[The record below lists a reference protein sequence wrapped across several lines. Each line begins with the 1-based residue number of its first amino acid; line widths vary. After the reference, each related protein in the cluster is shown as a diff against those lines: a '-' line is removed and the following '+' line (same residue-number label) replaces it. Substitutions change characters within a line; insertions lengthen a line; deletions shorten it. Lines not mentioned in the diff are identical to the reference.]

1 MNLAVTE
8 AGTNEAGK
16 RRLSFG
22 GNFNC
27 LLFANLGPVS
37 RASQHCWNC
46 FFFFPSCCN
55 QSCCNNWDSSLRL
68 RGYACPGYGC
78 SVGTRDWFL
87 ICQICFYYWCRSI
100 DLVGARLASLRPLRH
115 WELIRSLFTMS
126 SRNNGGSTGEGD
138 ATKVPI
144 WNPPVGT
151 QPIKPR
157 PPPPPRQK

>member
-46 FFFFPSCCN
+46 FFFS
-55 QSCCNNWDSSLRL
+55 
-68 RGYACPGYGC
+68 
-78 SVGTRDWFL
+78 
-87 ICQICFYYWCRSI
+87 
-100 DLVGARLASLRPLRH
+100 
-115 WELIRSLFTMS
+115 
-126 SRNNGGSTGEGD
+126 
-138 ATKVPI
+138 
-144 WNPPVGT
+144 PPVAINHVAT
-151 QPIKPR
+151 IEILHCDLEAMHAQVMVAQWVLEIDS
-157 PPPPPRQK
+157 